1 MSAVLVHKA
10 VEPGNLS
17 VKGAKRLA
25 EMLDNDEYIVQP
37 KLDGVYCQVLFDPVF
52 KAWIAYSRT
61 GEHLHSVGPEILA
74 QFSERNETE
83 RFIGELWLP
92 NTPHSDINGMARKK
106 SVQPLELHLFDVVDP
121 FPNSYSWRYDYLK
134 TLWWGRGIEVVKSI
148 PMTSAGHGP
157 DDMLDYLYEL
167 AAKIKAKSSAY
178 DGLVLKDANAIFVPG
193 NGKDGG
199 AIKIKPRNSGD
210 FRVVGCTKGEGN
222 RAGGMG
228 AAVVDLGGGVTCEVG
243 TGWNMA
249 DVHDRGC
256 AYFKDKI
263 IEVEYLSITKDGRL
277 REPVYKSVRFDKTEP
292 DVLACNIPGSD

>member
-92 NTPHSDINGMARKK
+92 NTPITATINGMARKK
-106 SVQPLELHLFDVVDP
+106 SCATVGAAPVRRVG
-121 FPNSYSWRYDYLK
+121 WRSRGPAVHHGATTYLK
-134 TLWWGRGIEVVKSI
+134 TLQEWKPGYRG
-148 PMTSAGHGP
+148 GQ
-157 DDMLDYLYEL
+157 
-167 AAKIKAKSSAY
+167 
-178 DGLVLKDANAIFVPG
+178 
-193 NGKDGG
+193 
-199 AIKIKPRNSGD
+199 
-210 FRVVGCTKGEGN
+210 
-222 RAGGMG
+222 
-228 AAVVDLGGGVTCEVG
+228 
-243 TGWNMA
+243 
-249 DVHDRGC
+249 VH
-256 AYFKDKI
+256 A
-263 IEVEYLSITKDGRL
+263 
-277 REPVYKSVRFDKTEP
+277 P
-292 DVLACNIPGSD
+292 